1 MVYILIL
8 RNVAKA
14 IETKKN
20 TVPAFEKWPNVKAN
34 DE

>member
-1 MVYILIL
+1 MLIL

-14 IETKKN
+14 IDTRKN
-20 TVPAFEKWPNVKAN
+20 TVPAFEKWPSVNAN